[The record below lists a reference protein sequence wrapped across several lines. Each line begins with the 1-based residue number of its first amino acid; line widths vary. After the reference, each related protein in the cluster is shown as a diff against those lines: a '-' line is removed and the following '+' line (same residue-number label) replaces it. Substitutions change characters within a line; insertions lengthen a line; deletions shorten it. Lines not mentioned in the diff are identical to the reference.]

1 MTAGP
6 AFSDADHDR
15 VIADAH
21 RVPHRARLAVRGGSP
36 GKQPL
41 FLQAKAAIRSERA
54 RADVLAQTGENVV
67 DFCLYGPPARGN
79 TREVWKIDDSG

>member
-1 MTAGP
+1 MPTL
-6 AFSDADHDR
+6 
-15 VIADAH
+15 IACRIA
-21 RVPHRARLAVRGGSP
+21 LASPFEGGSP